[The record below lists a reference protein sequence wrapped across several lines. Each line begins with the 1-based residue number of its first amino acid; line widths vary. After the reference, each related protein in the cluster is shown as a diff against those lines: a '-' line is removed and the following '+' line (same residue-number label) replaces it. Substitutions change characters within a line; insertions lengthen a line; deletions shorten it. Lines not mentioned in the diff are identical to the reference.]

1 MPYFK
6 RLHSNVD
13 LQHGDQKVVN
23 IIHQWPNRWK
33 VSELNLDL
41 SIGTLHENLCIW
53 LFESWEEVKSYID
66 MIIKGWE
73 SVDCQGHLKRISKWK
88 QIQKFCVLVND
99 DNDILKENIKDQNFK
114 NFLKI
119 FFTMMNTLQD

>member
-13 LQHGDQKVVN
+13 GDQKVVN
-23 IIHQWPNRWK
+23 IIHQWQIDGK
-33 VSELNLDL
+33 VSEFNLDL
-41 SIGTLHENLCIW
+41 SIGALHENLYIW

-88 QIQKFCVLVND
+88 
-99 DNDILKENIKDQNFK
+99 
-114 NFLKI
+114 
-119 FFTMMNTLQD
+119 